1 MKLFEEKKKTPWMN
15 KIPQLDSSGFA
26 LTVARFESIFFFF
39 FCLLILF
46 IYAKTHVMN
55 EHFV

>member
-1 MKLFEEKKKTPWMN
+1 MN
-15 KIPQLDSSGFA
+15 KFPSWTQVGLLSQLPDLSH
-26 LTVARFESIFFFF
+26 IFFF

>member
-1 MKLFEEKKKTPWMN
+1 MWSCLREEKKNTMN
-15 KIPQLDSSGFA
+15 EQIPQLDSSGFA
-26 LTVARFESIFFFF
+26 LTVARFESF